1 MGGVWGSHYEDHVSR
16 LLMTLTT
23 FRQMHEDPKFW
34 WRVRARFIARV
45 KIDADLTHDTL
56 AATVSDNMDLEGP
69 EPFTVHGPLWH
80 MVHAIFETINM
91 DLEMPGYEHFERM
104 PETAYPTV
112 RQGYYAAETGVP
124 TQEVYEQ
131 HALNADKLQEIIAL
145 VNAYETGESC
155 FETAL
160 NVIQRVRDLADG
172 SYPIDP
178 EAVEKGWP
186 QGAALNAE
194 MLAKALWKTGRFHD
208 SALPEKFEDLD
219 EKQQRW
225 LTQSAE
231 EVLQHLA
238 AQRPDAIQYAKPKTE
253 GEIGFDRYAA
263 LVAEVYGIEGQQIKP
278 NDPRLELPDN
288 RCPMCVGTMNEPQLL
303 TPVRRQVHE
312 KLQTGWHLPD
322 CSTHIARGVEED
334 PHKFPTG
341 SSGSVPGDDS

>member
-1 MGGVWGSHYEDHVSR
+1 MDECRYCHGTGRIVTRDGE
-16 LLMTLTT
+16 LPCLAPI
-23 FRQMHEDPKFW
+23 HELPD
-34 WRVRARFIARV
+34 
-45 KIDADLTHDTL
+45 DA
-56 AATVSDNMDLEGP
+56 
-69 EPFTVHGPLWH
+69 
-80 MVHAIFETINM
+80 
-91 DLEMPGYEHFERM
+91 
-104 PETAYPTV
+104 PETPTLK
-112 RQGYYAAETGVP
+112 QIAAVLMRDRLKGETVP
-124 TQEVYEQ
+124 TQEAYEQ

-160 NVIQRVRDLADG
+160 NVIQRVRDLANG

-238 AQRPDAIQYAKPKTE
+238 AQRPDAIQYAEPKTE

-263 LVAEVYGIEGQQIKP
+263 LVTEVYDVERQQIKP
-278 NDPRLELPDN
+278 NDPRLALPDN
-288 RCPMCVGTMNEPQLL
+288 RCSLCVATMNEPQLL

-312 KLQTGWHLPD
+312 MLQGRGHLKGCPTQKSPLLD
-322 CSTHIARGVEED
+322 ELMDEELD
-334 PHKFPTG
+334 E
-341 SSGSVPGDDS
+341 